1 MELNLKA
8 GIECVEK
15 KNSNVS
21 LCYWE
26 QYPIKLISSLYGF
39 CEPLLAEII
48 AVEVKWFGLLLN
60 QCSAKKT
67 DILKDRDLLYFIDN
81 F

>member
-8 GIECVEK
+8 RTESVEK

-26 QYPIKLISSLYGF
+26 QYPIKLISSLYVF
-39 CEPLLAEII
+39 CVLAEII

-60 QCSAKKT
+60 RHSAKKI
-67 DILKDRDLLYFIDN
+67 DILKDRDLLCFIDN